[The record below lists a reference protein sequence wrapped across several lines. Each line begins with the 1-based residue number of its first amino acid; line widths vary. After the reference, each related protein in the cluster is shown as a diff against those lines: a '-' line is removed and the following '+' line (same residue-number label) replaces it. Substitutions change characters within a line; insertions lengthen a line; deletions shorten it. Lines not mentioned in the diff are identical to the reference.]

1 MENENASE
9 FIPEGGV
16 KLDARAYPI
25 AEPKGALVAFASVT
39 VEDLIAIRSIRVM
52 KGKNGLFASMPQEKD
67 TKGEYRD
74 ICFPV
79 AKGLRKQIND
89 AVLEAY
95 EAAIEKSPHVA
106 TFDERA
112 AAAAEKIK
120 DAPATAKEKSPT
132 RSDGER

>member
-1 MENENASE
+1 MANENISDY
-9 FIPEGGV
+9 FPDGGI

-25 AEPKGALVAFASVT
+25 AEPKGGLVAFASVT
-39 VEDLIAIRSIRVM
+39 VDDMIAIRSIRVM
-52 KGKNGLFASMPQEKD
+52 KGKNGIFTSMPQEKD
-67 TKGEYRD
+67 SKGEYRD

-95 EAAIEKSPHVA
+95 EAALEKSPHVA
-106 TFDERA
+106 SFDERA
-112 AAAAEKIK
+112 AAAAKAIK
-120 DAPATAKEKSPT
+120 EAPATAKDRPA